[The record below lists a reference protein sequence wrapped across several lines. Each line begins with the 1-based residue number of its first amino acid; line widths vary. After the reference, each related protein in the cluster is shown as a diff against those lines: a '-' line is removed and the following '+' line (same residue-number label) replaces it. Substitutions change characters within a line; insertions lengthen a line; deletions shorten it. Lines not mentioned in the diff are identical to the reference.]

1 MDAAVS
7 VTTVRKKHRRIG
19 AGTVVIY
26 LVLIFWAVLT
36 IFPFV
41 WVVLNSFKP
50 SAEVLR
56 SSFSLPETFTWM
68 NYQTA
73 FERLNVLRAYRYS
86 FVISGTV
93 TVGVMVF
100 ASLMAFG
107 LTRYHFKG
115 KELIRSL
122 IVASLMFP
130 VFSTIIPVFKMM
142 VEWGLLNKSIAVILP
157 QIAGN
162 LSFATI
168 VMTGFMQSIPLE
180 MEEAAYMEGADVFK
194 VFGKIIVP
202 GLIIIILAVFAGVV
216 YYQKKVEPE
225 KELLKEMN
233 YGVSSMK
240 DYFSN
245 YISLG
250 NYKGLT
256 YEITQDMW
264 DESVSDET
272 NEYNT
277 AKKVAEDTDQVAY
290 NLTGYVD
297 DKKDSN
303 ITHKDQE
310 VIIGENSKGAL
321 KIISDAIK
329 GHKSGEEITI
339 EGLNASDFATDGSD
353 YSGKNVKF
361 VAKIKSVSKLYVEK
375 VTDKWVKENYYD
387 DYGLENADDFY
398 KWCKQ
403 SLIEDAK
410 AELWSKVLESS
421 VVNKYSETAYQ
432 RVIEEVDGDYNYNA
446 EFFGMTTDEYLE
458 INGMTEDDMEDEYMN
473 ALKSEMVMWAIVE
486 KEGLA
491 NKITD
496 EDIQNKWDELYQEGD
511 FESEEDMKS
520 QYTDEEI
527 RQGALMDKAVDWVYD
542 HAKVKFSYK
551 ISK

>member
-1 MDAAVS
+1 
-7 VTTVRKKHRRIG
+7 
-19 AGTVVIY
+19 
-26 LVLIFWAVLT
+26 
-36 IFPFV
+36 
-41 WVVLNSFKP
+41 
-50 SAEVLR
+50 
-56 SSFSLPETFTWM
+56 
-68 NYQTA
+68 
-73 FERLNVLRAYRYS
+73 
-86 FVISGTV
+86 
-93 TVGVMVF
+93 
-100 ASLMAFG
+100 
-107 LTRYHFKG
+107 
-115 KELIRSL
+115 
-122 IVASLMFP
+122 
-130 VFSTIIPVFKMM
+130 
-142 VEWGLLNKSIAVILP
+142 
-157 QIAGN
+157 
-162 LSFATI
+162 
-168 VMTGFMQSIPLE
+168 
-180 MEEAAYMEGADVFK
+180 MEETNKDLETQTDANESVEKIETVEETTKEETIETNGKNGNPSDNKNEKNGFN
-194 VFGKIIVP
+194 FEKIIVP

-310 VIIGENSKGAL
+310 VIIGENSEGAL
-321 KIISDAIK
+321 KIISDALK

-361 VAKIKSVSKLYVEK
+361 VAKITSVSKLSVEK

-446 EFFGMTTDEYLE
+446 DFFGMTIDEYLE
-458 INGMTEDDMEDEYMN
+458 MNGMTEDDMEDEYMN

-511 FESEEDMKS
+511 FESEED
-520 QYTDEEI
+520 
-527 RQGALMDKAVDWVYD
+527 GAVTVRDRDTMEQER
-542 HAKVKFSYK
+542 VKIEDLKTYFEK
-551 ISK
+551 KFEF

>member
-1 MDAAVS
+1 
-7 VTTVRKKHRRIG
+7 
-19 AGTVVIY
+19 
-26 LVLIFWAVLT
+26 
-36 IFPFV
+36 
-41 WVVLNSFKP
+41 
-50 SAEVLR
+50 
-56 SSFSLPETFTWM
+56 
-68 NYQTA
+68 
-73 FERLNVLRAYRYS
+73 
-86 FVISGTV
+86 
-93 TVGVMVF
+93 
-100 ASLMAFG
+100 
-107 LTRYHFKG
+107 
-115 KELIRSL
+115 
-122 IVASLMFP
+122 
-130 VFSTIIPVFKMM
+130 
-142 VEWGLLNKSIAVILP
+142 
-157 QIAGN
+157 
-162 LSFATI
+162 
-168 VMTGFMQSIPLE
+168 
-180 MEEAAYMEGADVFK
+180 MEETNKDLEKQTDANESVEKIETVEETTKEETIETNGKNGNPSDNKNEKNGFK
-194 VFGKIIVP
+194 LGKIVVP

-240 DYFSN
+240 DYFNN

>member
-1 MDAAVS
+1 
-7 VTTVRKKHRRIG
+7 
-19 AGTVVIY
+19 
-26 LVLIFWAVLT
+26 
-36 IFPFV
+36 
-41 WVVLNSFKP
+41 
-50 SAEVLR
+50 
-56 SSFSLPETFTWM
+56 
-68 NYQTA
+68 
-73 FERLNVLRAYRYS
+73 
-86 FVISGTV
+86 
-93 TVGVMVF
+93 
-100 ASLMAFG
+100 
-107 LTRYHFKG
+107 
-115 KELIRSL
+115 
-122 IVASLMFP
+122 
-130 VFSTIIPVFKMM
+130 
-142 VEWGLLNKSIAVILP
+142 
-157 QIAGN
+157 
-162 LSFATI
+162 
-168 VMTGFMQSIPLE
+168 
-180 MEEAAYMEGADVFK
+180 MEETNKDLETQTDANESVEKIETVEETTKEETIETNGKNGNPSDNKNEKNGFN
-194 VFGKIIVP
+194 FEKIIVP

-277 AKKVAEDTDQVAY
+277 AKKVAEDTDQVEY

-310 VIIGENSKGAL
+310 VIIGENSEGAL
-321 KIISDAIK
+321 KIISDALK

-361 VAKIKSVSKLYVEK
+361 VAKITSVSKLSVEK

-387 DYGLENADDFY
+387 DYGLENTDDFY
-398 KWCKQ
+398 EWCKQ

-446 EFFGMTTDEYLE
+446 DFFGMTIDEYLE
-458 INGMTEDDMEDEYMN
+458 MNGMTEDDMEDEYMN

-542 HAKVKFSYK
+542 HAKVNFSYK

>member
-1 MDAAVS
+1 
-7 VTTVRKKHRRIG
+7 
-19 AGTVVIY
+19 
-26 LVLIFWAVLT
+26 
-36 IFPFV
+36 
-41 WVVLNSFKP
+41 
-50 SAEVLR
+50 
-56 SSFSLPETFTWM
+56 
-68 NYQTA
+68 
-73 FERLNVLRAYRYS
+73 
-86 FVISGTV
+86 
-93 TVGVMVF
+93 
-100 ASLMAFG
+100 
-107 LTRYHFKG
+107 
-115 KELIRSL
+115 
-122 IVASLMFP
+122 
-130 VFSTIIPVFKMM
+130 
-142 VEWGLLNKSIAVILP
+142 
-157 QIAGN
+157 
-162 LSFATI
+162 
-168 VMTGFMQSIPLE
+168 
-180 MEEAAYMEGADVFK
+180 MEETNKDLETQTDANESVEKIETVEETTKEETIETNGKNGNPSDNKNEKNGFN
-194 VFGKIIVP
+194 FEKIIVP

-310 VIIGENSKGAL
+310 VIIGENSEGAL
-321 KIISDAIK
+321 KIISDALK

-361 VAKIKSVSKLYVEK
+361 VAKITSVSKLSVEK

-446 EFFGMTTDEYLE
+446 DFFGMTIDEYLE
-458 INGMTEDDMEDEYMN
+458 MNGMTEDDMEDEYMN

>member
-1 MDAAVS
+1 
-7 VTTVRKKHRRIG
+7 
-19 AGTVVIY
+19 
-26 LVLIFWAVLT
+26 
-36 IFPFV
+36 
-41 WVVLNSFKP
+41 
-50 SAEVLR
+50 
-56 SSFSLPETFTWM
+56 
-68 NYQTA
+68 
-73 FERLNVLRAYRYS
+73 
-86 FVISGTV
+86 
-93 TVGVMVF
+93 
-100 ASLMAFG
+100 
-107 LTRYHFKG
+107 
-115 KELIRSL
+115 
-122 IVASLMFP
+122 
-130 VFSTIIPVFKMM
+130 
-142 VEWGLLNKSIAVILP
+142 
-157 QIAGN
+157 
-162 LSFATI
+162 
-168 VMTGFMQSIPLE
+168 
-180 MEEAAYMEGADVFK
+180 MEETNKDLETQTDANESVEKIETVEETTKEETIETNGKNGNPSDNKNEKNGFK
-194 VFGKIIVP
+194 FGKIVVP
-202 GLIIIILAVFAGVV
+202 GLIIIILAVIAGVV

-277 AKKVAEDTDQVAY
+277 AKKVAEDTDQVEY

-321 KIISDAIK
+321 KIISDALK

-361 VAKIKSVSKLYVEK
+361 VAKIKSVRKLYVEK

-458 INGMTEDDMEDEYMN
+458 MNGMTEDDMEDEYMN